1 MKPETGTQ
9 IRVKELKREMQNAH
23 GTLKNIIHILK
34 SLLSNKLL
42 VKVCLKKEVQ
52 AKRNLFLSYS
62 VSSLTNGC
70 FRNCYKCH
78 IILHKFIYFSC
89 TNDNKQLPLHK
100 KHTVVYN

>member
-62 VSSLTNGC
+62 VISLTNEC

-78 IILHKFIYFSC
+78 YF
-89 TNDNKQLPLHK
+89 TQIHLFFL
-100 KHTVVYN
+100 